1 MPYRRASQ
9 ALTHDRRQ
17 NHELSLNRRQHR
29 VVGQEEAIN
38 DRLLQ
43 PLKVRPMR
51 APRSEYRLQV
61 LSVKL
66 LQERRPALL
75 RNFVNTGC
83 RPIPSVN
90 TRPSKCPVIYIW
102 REGMRAKKRAS

>member
-17 NHELSLNRRQHR
+17 NHELSLNWRQYR
-29 VVGQEEAIN
+29 VVRQKEAIN

-43 PLKVRPMR
+43 PLKVRPVR
-51 APRSEYRLQV
+51 APRSEYRLQI

-75 RNFVNTGC
+75 RNFVNAGC
-83 RPIPSVN
+83 RPTLSVKIHPK
-90 TRPSKCPVIYIW
+90 RPNGLQLARGHECKETS
-102 REGMRAKKRAS
+102 